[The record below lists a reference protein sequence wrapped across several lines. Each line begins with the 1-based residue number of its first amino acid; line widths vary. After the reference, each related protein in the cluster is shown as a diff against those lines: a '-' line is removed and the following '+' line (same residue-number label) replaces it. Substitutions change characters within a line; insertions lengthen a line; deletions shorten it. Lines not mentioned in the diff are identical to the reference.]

1 MPDRK
6 TVTLMTVGRLASQ
19 KDLSACGKKARERE
33 VLMKKTATTGAI
45 LATAVAL
52 MFMANPGFAQEASP
66 TSSQQAKV
74 KCVGANDCKGKS
86 ACKTATSPGPGQNSC
101 KGQGLRMTSTE
112 QECKD
117 KGGKPI
123 TM

>member
-1 MPDRK
+1 MAEPP
-6 TVTLMTVGRLASQ
+6 A
-19 KDLSACGKKARERE
+19 LSKKRFRPSAKKEQE
-33 VLMKKTATTGAI
+33 VRMKKTAATGAI
-45 LATAVAL
+45 LATAVAV
-52 MFMANPGFAQEASP
+52 MFMANPTFAQEASP
-66 TSSQQAKV
+66 SSAQQAKV

-101 KGQGLRMTSTE
+101 SGKGMSMTSTA

-117 KGGKPI
+117 KGGKPM

>member
-1 MPDRK
+1 
-6 TVTLMTVGRLASQ
+6 
-19 KDLSACGKKARERE
+19 
-33 VLMKKTATTGAI
+33 MKKTAVTGAI
-45 LATAVAL
+45 LATAAAM
-52 MFMANPGFAQEASP
+52 MFMANPSFAQEATP

-86 ACKTATSPGPGQNSC
+86 ACKTTTSPGPGQNSC
-101 KGQGLRMTSTE
+101 SGKGLAMTSTE

-117 KGGKPI
+117 KGGKPM

>member
-1 MPDRK
+1 
-6 TVTLMTVGRLASQ
+6 
-19 KDLSACGKKARERE
+19 
-33 VLMKKTATTGAI
+33 MKKTAATGAF
-45 LATAVAL
+45 LATAVAM
-52 MFMANPGFAQEASP
+52 MFMANPSLAQEATPSSP
-66 TSSQQAKV
+66 QQAKV

-101 KGQGLRMTSTE
+101 SGKGLKMTSSE

-117 KGGKPI
+117 KGGKPM